1 MNQCLPLAKGNLCG
15 RKTAD
20 PVVKCVIKHMVIHVS
35 EAKNMYNKNQEAVAQ
50 LADQVIVR
58 SFLQSFY
65 HLID

>member
-1 MNQCLPLAKGNLCG
+1 MNKCLPLAKGNLCD